1 MANQHMSILIVA
13 PIGIHV
19 LFIESQTPRDMDL
32 KKSAKYLGIPL
43 ALYLYLPFS
52 AIIISTPWKWGH
64 CQSIIGFLM
73 HIMRMDYGSFILS
86 HYGTAGARSS
96 WEIMQHFFVLMKW
109 EFKGYLGQIL
119 ALAGAGYV
127 LSDKK
132 NHFGRMIFVVLL
144 VSLLL
149 FSFMIQS
156 DPYIPLNT
164 GIISRLWLQPTI
176 FYVTFIAF
184 GLKLIMDKTAE
195 VLKRLDDL
203 PPLAYD
209 LFNAGFVEGIIWIC
223 SIMLCMRV
231 YVYNDRSQLHIF
243 ERYTK
248 MTMDLLP
255 ENALV
260 ISHGDSM
267 ASGLPYYQ
275 LVEKYR
281 TDIDLIDGNMLTRHW
296 WLDNH
301 KAFHPTVKFPK
312 HSYGDGFYKERNAT
326 VVLRDRLNFCRAN
339 IKRQIFICGTDNY
352 LRYLEAQASQADA
365 EFESIP
371 WGHCDQIF
379 IKSNHTFADKFLHI
393 DGNYVKRQDELEKL
407 TWWAIAPPHI
417 TKVPM
422 HLWEFEINKEMWF
435 QKIRLPRSAFDVCI
449 NT

>member
-1 MANQHMSILIVA
+1 
-13 PIGIHV
+13 
-19 LFIESQTPRDMDL
+19 
-32 KKSAKYLGIPL
+32 
-43 ALYLYLPFS
+43 
-52 AIIISTPWKWGH
+52 
-64 CQSIIGFLM
+64 
-73 HIMRMDYGSFILS
+73 
-86 HYGTAGARSS
+86 
-96 WEIMQHFFVLMKW
+96 
-109 EFKGYLGQIL
+109 
-119 ALAGAGYV
+119 
-127 LSDKK
+127 
-132 NHFGRMIFVVLL
+132 
-144 VSLLL
+144 
-149 FSFMIQS
+149 
-156 DPYIPLNT
+156 
-164 GIISRLWLQPTI
+164 
-176 FYVTFIAF
+176 
-184 GLKLIMDKTAE
+184 
-195 VLKRLDDL
+195 
-203 PPLAYD
+203 
-209 LFNAGFVEGIIWIC
+209 
-223 SIMLCMRV
+223 MRV

-379 IKSNHTFADKFLHI
+379 IKSNHTFADKFLHL

-435 QKIRLPRSAFDVCI
+435 QKIRLPRSAFDAAEEAIEKDDIELAMILYIQAAAMYRTEIDKVLMQTPKHVRQGFWVPPEWYKNYAMI
-449 NT
+449 HFRLANHGGKHNFQSFRIARQEMEKFVTFSKLMHKDIHWPREMKKIEVLDHVIRHNGTKTYHQAANDMRMNQGMSRTPGGADRHLPYLNDL